1 MIDKI
6 FFDITKFCN
15 AECKYCF
22 TNAVHYN
29 NTIANKELNIDEIVD
44 FFNEL
49 MENGIY
55 KVSIGGGEP
64 FLKNLEEIIER
75 TSNKM
80 KFSITTN
87 GLILSDKFIKL
98 FLNNKNIKITISLDS
113 IDNEKSNMIRKNIDV
128 NKVVENI
135 KRLCEHEEL
144 RERLSIRTTISTINY
159 RDIYDIINFCENNKI
174 KNLKVN
180 STNEFGRAK
189 ENKELIVPF
198 KEFMVLLEKLVV
210 YCNENIKEVNVELPV
225 EKYLKGIDRKCLCGT
240 TSLYVNWYGDIY
252 PCAFTDGK
260 LQLGNIRNKKVNEIM
275 DEISKFTHD
284 NTFCNKCPINR
295 YKDYEKLTKEVIK

>member
-22 TNAVHYN
+22 TNAEHYN
-29 NTIANKELNIDEIVD
+29 NAIANKELNIDEIVN
-44 FFNEL
+44 FLNEL
-49 MENGIY
+49 TKKGIY

-64 FLKNLEEIIER
+64 FLKNLEEILKR
-75 TSNKM
+75 TSSKM

-87 GLILSDKFIKL
+87 GSIVSDEFIKL

-113 IDNEKSNMIRKNIDV
+113 LENTKSNLIRKNIDV
-128 NKVVENI
+128 NKVIENI
-135 KRLCEHEEL
+135 KKLCEHEEL

-159 RDIYDIINFCENNKI
+159 KDIYGIINFCENNKI

-189 ENKELIVPF
+189 ENKNLIVPF
-198 KEFMVLLEKLVV
+198 KEFMNLLENLVT

-225 EKYLKGIDRKCLCGT
+225 EKYLKDINRKCLCGT
-240 TSLYVNWYGDIY
+240 TSLYVNWYGEVY
-252 PCAFTDGK
+252 PCAFTEGK
-260 LQLGNIRNKKVNEIM
+260 LQLGNIRDKKVDEILE
-275 DEISKFTHD
+275 EISKFTHD
-284 NTFCNKCPINR
+284 NEFCNKCPINR
-295 YKDYEKLTKEVIK
+295 YKDYEKMTKEVIK

>member
-44 FFNEL
+44 FLNEL
-49 MENGIY
+49 MKNGIY

-225 EKYLKGIDRKCLCGT
+225 EKYLKGINRKCLCGT

-260 LQLGNIRNKKVNEIM
+260 LQLGNIRNKKVNEIL

>member
-1 MIDKI
+1 MIDKV

-29 NTIANKELNIDEIVD
+29 DTIVNKELNIDEIVK
-44 FFNEL
+44 FLNEL
-49 MENGIY
+49 IKKGIY

-64 FLKNLEEIIER
+64 FFKNLEEIIER
-75 TSNKM
+75 TSNQM

-87 GLILSDKFIKL
+87 GSIINDRFIKL

-113 IDNEKSNMIRKNIDV
+113 LNNERANMIRKNIDV
-128 NKVVENI
+128 NKVVGNI
-135 KRLCEHEEL
+135 KKLCEYEDL
-144 RERLSIRTTISTINY
+144 RERLSIRTTVSTINY

-174 KNLKVN
+174 KNLKIN

-198 KEFMVLLEKLVV
+198 KEFMVFLEKLVV

-225 EKYLKGIDRKCLCGT
+225 EKYLKGINRKCLCGT
-240 TSLYVNWYGDIY
+240 KSLYVNWYGNIY
-252 PCAFTDGK
+252 PCAFTEGE
-260 LQLGNIRNKKVNEIM
+260 LQLGNIKNKKIDEILE
-275 DEISKFTHD
+275 EISKFTHS
-284 NTFCNKCPINR
+284 NSFCNKCPINR
-295 YKDYEKLTKEVIK
+295 YKDYERLTKEIIK